1 MQRVY
6 YVSTFLNT
14 LNIYHSLQH
23 FKERLTKDIR
33 FFMYSPLHFL
43 TLNCKRQTN
52 DNRASTSVESDTS
65 CVFKTYFNFIYFAA
79 LLHKL
84 VNTRRHAHDFVSP
97 KSLLGIN
104 TVVAYNL
111 HGKPGGRF
119 TFWLNGKQISG
130 LVNFVPES
138 RFPFPAQISS
148 IFWKTAG
155 KPKTGINDGFEE
167 M

>member
-84 VNTRRHAHDFVSP
+84 VNTRRHAHDFVSL

-148 IFWKTAG
+148 IF
-155 KPKTGINDGFEE
+155 
-167 M
+167 

>member
-1 MQRVY
+1 
-6 YVSTFLNT
+6 
-14 LNIYHSLQH
+14 
-23 FKERLTKDIR
+23 
-33 FFMYSPLHFL
+33 MYSPLHFL
-43 TLNCKRQTN
+43 TFNCKRQTN

-84 VNTRRHAHDFVSP
+84 VNTRRHAHDFVSL

-148 IFWKTAG
+148 IF
-155 KPKTGINDGFEE
+155 
-167 M
+167 